1 MAYTNVE
8 IVLASAVAVAGTFTV
23 DYPAGTT
30 QATFIGANASATGIV
45 IVNDN
50 DKYTEADADVAFSY
64 GASEVTIT
72 NNTGATLAAGSR
84 LLVGLSSVGTGF
96 ENTFTEVGPLANLG
110 GTLTGT
116 VDGDMADIADI
127 ALSTTNTYTDAAVN
141 TAVNAAVADANEQLK
156 ELQTKVN
163 YLLTQLRTAGIIAS
177 S

>member
-1 MAYTNVE
+1 MAYYNIET
-8 IVLASAVAVAGTFTV
+8 ILAAAVADDATFTIS
-23 DYPAGTT
+23 YPAGTT
-30 QATFIGANASATGIV
+30 QATFTGANAASDGIV

-50 DKYTEADADVAFSY
+50 DKYLEGSSGFSISY
-64 GASEVTIT
+64 DASEVTLT
-72 NNTGATLAAGSR
+72 NTTGASLPAGTK
-84 LLVGLSSVGTGF
+84 LLIGLSSVGTGF
-96 ENTFTEVGPLANLG
+96 ENTFTEVGPLADLG

-127 ALSTTNTYTDAAVN
+127 ALSTSNTYTDAAVN

>member
-1 MAYTNVE
+1 MAYYNVE
-8 IVLASAVAVAGTFTV
+8 IVLASAVADAGTFTV

-50 DKYTEADADVAFSY
+50 DKYTEADAEVAFSY

-72 NNTGATLAAGSR
+72 NDTGATLAAGSR
-84 LLVGLSSVGTGF
+84 LLVGLSSVGEGF
-96 ENTFTEVGPLANLG
+96 ENTFTQVGPVSD
-110 GTLTGT
+110 
-116 VDGDMADIADI
+116 VDDI

-141 TAVNAAVADANEQLK
+141 TAVNAAIAQ
-156 ELQTKVN
+156 VN
-163 YLLTQLRTAGIIAS
+163 DLIAQLRTAGIIAS